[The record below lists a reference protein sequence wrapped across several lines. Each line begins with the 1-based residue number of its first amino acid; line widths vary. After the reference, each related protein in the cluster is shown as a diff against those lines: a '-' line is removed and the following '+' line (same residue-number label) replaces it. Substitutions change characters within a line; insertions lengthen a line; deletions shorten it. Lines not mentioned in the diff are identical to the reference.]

1 MLNEFL
7 NLIGVKAPDIF
18 AGFAGGVVRVALFGA
33 WRSDPWGALG
43 GVIAGTFSG
52 MYLGPILPGY
62 VGLVP
67 NGGLTFI
74 IGLAAMEVCQRLI
87 TLVTKW
93 KINK

>member
-1 MLNEFL
+1 MLNQFL
-7 NLIGVKAPDIF
+7 DLIGVKAADIF
-18 AGFAGGVVRVALFGA
+18 AGFAGGIVRVALLGT
-33 WRSDPWGALG
+33 WRSDPWGGVG
-43 GVIAGTFSG
+43 GVIAGTFAG
-52 MYLGPILPGY
+52 MYLGPILPVY
-62 VGLVP
+62 IGLKP